1 MSDRRILY
9 VTAFVRALATGMIG
23 VLLGFYLSALHLDAP
38 SIGLVVGAGLAGAA
52 VATLLVTRAADRIG
66 RRRTLVALA
75 ALSTAG
81 GLALLFTQHVG
92 ALAAAAFI
100 GMVNGMGRDRGAA
113 LALEQAVL
121 PSAVAD
127 SRRTFAFAT
136 YNVAQDC
143 GHALGGL
150 LAAAPRLVQ
159 SWAGSGAPENVGLR
173 GAVAL
178 YVGLSVLPVLLYL
191 FLSPA
196 IEVSIAPGR
205 LPPIS

>member
-1 MSDRRILY
+1 MSDRRVLY

-23 VLLGFYLSALHLDAP
+23 VLLGFYLSALHMDAP
-38 SIGLVVGAGLAGAA
+38 SIGLVAG
-52 VATLLVTRAADRIG
+52 AADRIG
-66 RRRTLVALA
+66 RRRTLVTLA
-75 ALSTAG
+75 ALSAVG

-127 SRRTFAFAT
+127 NRRTMAFAA

-150 LAAAPRLVQ
+150 LAAAPRLIQ
-159 SWAGSGAPENVGLR
+159 SWAGPGAPEDFGLR

-178 YVGLSVLPVLLYL
+178 YVGLSVLPVLLY
-191 FLSPA
+191 
-196 IEVSIAPGR
+196 
-205 LPPIS
+205 